1 MSDRLTIEQRHNN
14 MAAIR
19 GRDTKPEIFVEFHS
33 QHIYLPVSLIYRSAI
48 TSIPSLST
56 SLSRKGLR
64 CWCFRIISTGQPRR
78 AFKVCFQT
86 DYQEKL
92 RGHFYIDINIA
103 SIVVLVSCY
112 RTKEAQ
118 GGDAEGVLQFFG
130 MRCDEGY
137 VFFSCLHS

>member
-1 MSDRLTIEQRHNN
+1 MPDRLTIEQRHNN

-19 GRDTKPEIFVEFHS
+19 GRNTKPEILVEFHS

-48 TSIPSLST
+48 TSIPSLSI
-56 SLSRKGLR
+56 SLSRKGFEVLVLSDN
-64 CWCFRIISTGQPRR
+64 INR
-78 AFKVCFQT
+78 AAQKGFKVCFQT

-92 RGHFYIDINIA
+92 RGHFYIDIYIA
-103 SIVVLVSCY
+103 AIVVLVSCY

-137 VFFSCLHS
+137 VFFSCFHS